1 MSLYVTVYLGGKF
14 YATLQAQSS
23 HSSHNHF
30 TKHLTTPSKRGI
42 MYKSVE
48 RSRGR
53 ISYPVTICHNRHNAL
68 DRLT

>member
-1 MSLYVTVYLGGKF
+1 MSLYVTAYIGGKF

-23 HSSHNHF
+23 HSSHNHL

-48 RSRGR
+48 KSRDR
-53 ISYPVTICHNRHNAL
+53 TSYPVTTIHNRHNAL